1 MSTVPTPDTT
11 LLSTP
16 DLSSPHPTENPIH
29 PGPTPYRAS
38 YFHFSSSP
46 YPAGEPLDSPHI
58 RDEDEGMEMDGV
70 GGGYCEGMED
80 EVKGRYEE
88 TNRLLREL
96 EVVRRRRWGEG
107 G

>member
-1 MSTVPTPDTT
+1 
-11 LLSTP
+11 
-16 DLSSPHPTENPIH
+16 
-29 PGPTPYRAS
+29 
-38 YFHFSSSP
+38 
-46 YPAGEPLDSPHI
+46 LDSPHI